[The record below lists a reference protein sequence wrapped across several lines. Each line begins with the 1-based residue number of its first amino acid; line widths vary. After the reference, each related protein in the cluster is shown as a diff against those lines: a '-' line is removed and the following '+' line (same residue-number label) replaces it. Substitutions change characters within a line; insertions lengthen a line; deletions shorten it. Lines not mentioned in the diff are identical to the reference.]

1 MASTLLYIPLWSM
14 NILGPSIFVEGQP
27 GIYQHYSGAVHPQH
41 LQEVERQM
49 NAASTII
56 RTGTL
61 AILCG
66 SLVWGCAE
74 KPAQVTDQAMQA
86 IQVAKEAGAMEYAP
100 ADLRLAED
108 EYQKAQEEIATQDK
122 AFVLMRNYDGA
133 KTILTKVV
141 LDAEQAK
148 AKAEANKQQ
157 AKTDAEAAVILAKS
171 TLEDA
176 KNLFAQAPKGKGTQA
191 DLQAL
196 QGDLQAAETTLAE
209 IEPILA
215 KEDFLGV
222 KAKAESVFELATRV
236 HEQVAH
242 AIQKS
247 GKAKA

>member
-1 MASTLLYIPLWSM
+1 MKWSM
-14 NILGPSIFVEGQP
+14 NILGPSMFIEDQSGLSSQL
-27 GIYQHYSGAVHPQH
+27 SGAVHPHH

-66 SLVWGCAE
+66 TLVWGCAE
-74 KPAQVTDQAMQA
+74 KPVQVTDQAQQA
-86 IQVAKEAGAMEYAP
+86 LQIAKEAGAMEYAP
-100 ADLRLAED
+100 EDFRLAED
-108 EYQKAQEEIATQDK
+108 EYQKAQEEITTQDN

-133 KTILTKVV
+133 KTILAKV
-141 LDAEQAK
+141 LIDAEK
-148 AKAEANKQQ
+148 AKTKAEINKQQ
-157 AKTDAEAAVILAKS
+157 AKTDAEAAVILATS
-171 TLEDA
+171 TLDDA

-222 KAKAESVFELATRV
+222 KAKAESVLELATRV